1 MANKTIPQQS
11 PECKGISEI
20 ITELE
25 KQTNRIGYLMG
36 ASALKHGTPKA
47 IEVFHKFGA
56 DIFIDDAPKCKVW
69 ISKPSYREI
78 EVSLSGFTTVFAL
91 AHFLGVNPQYVRG
104 VMNRYG
110 FTSKR
115 VPDDVYIANVWR
127 CFGDHSS
134 NRTAYRIV
142 YGSGDSSS
150 EKAVSNKNR
159 KQTIMIRGA
168 RYTNRDNVTCQ
179 FISGRV
185 ALCICLIMVYGQ
197 KIPMGSKPL
206 EILKDLE
213 EGSVYASDARALL
226 IRLGILKD
234 DKAEQPATS
243 PATGISADELI
254 KILKAFSGE
263 IAAAISVEIAKVFS
277 NGVRGDAAGV
287 KPSKKAVN
295 KPAKPTASMRYKMKD
310 NPENWPDI
318 IRQYEDGASMT
329 EIGEQLGWDRHTVR
343 DHLRRSGIR
352 IESNRRYQKKMPDN
366 WPYLVH
372 MYRTG
377 ELTKADLAS
386 ALGWHYNTVA
396 KYLDATPALDSDNLP
411 YGAPRSA

>member
-1 MANKTIPQQS
+1 MANKIIPQES

-115 VPDDVYIANVWR
+115 APDDVYITNVWR
-127 CFGDHSS
+127 CFGGHSS

-150 EKAVSNKNR
+150 EKAISNKNR
-159 KQTIMIRGA
+159 KQTIMVRGA

-185 ALCICLIMVYGQ
+185 ALCLCLIMVYGQ
-197 KIPMGSKPL
+197 KIPMGSKPM

-226 IRLGILKD
+226 VKLGILKD

-243 PATGISADELI
+243 PAAGISTDELI
-254 KILKAFSGE
+254 KILKAFSAE
-263 IAAAISVEIAKVFS
+263 IATAVGREIAKS
-277 NGVRGDAAGV
+277 LTNGDTKGKVRKAGSGRTP
-287 KPSKKAVN
+287 KQCDRW
-295 KPAKPTASMRYKMKD
+295 PALVRMYK
-310 NPENWPDI
+310 N
-318 IRQYEDGASMT
+318 GASMA
-329 EIGEQLGWDRHTVR
+329 EIAKQTGWTRPTVR
-343 DHLRRSGIR
+343 RHLENSGVSIR
-352 IESNRRYQKKMPDN
+352 KPDWNVDGIPGGVRFKEPDN
-366 WPYLVH
+366 WPQLVYA
-372 MYRTG
+372 YRCGNLSMTQISK
-377 ELTKADLAS
+377 T
-386 ALGWHYNTVA
+386 LGWSQTTVKRHIENTPV
-396 KYLDATPALDSDNLP
+396 LDSDNLP